1 MSVLPG
7 PIWYMK
13 RHDGVHIVMR
23 WLSWTGFEH
32 TPRIDAQG
40 RGLEDDGRQAE
51 LACGRHA
58 KLNPGSQNRITPG
71 PPTCTECLI
80 VDAYGKDYRCST
92 KKK

>member
-1 MSVLPG
+1 
-7 PIWYMK
+7 MK
-13 RHDGVHIVMR
+13 RHDGVHIVLR
-23 WLSWTGFEH
+23 WLSWSGFEQDV
-32 TPRIDAQG
+32 RIDANG
-40 RGLEDDGRQAE
+40 VGLDPNRQAE

-80 VDAYGKDYRCST
+80 VDAFGKDYRCST